1 MMNIF
6 AHTSATWVRYSDYE
20 WRQAPDGYFY
30 LLPAPDAV
38 PSIYTPTKV
47 TNELVLAAVEI
58 GRALIG
64 KTSPEKGRALI
75 REFACQYGLLG
86 IMTALP
92 TTADFIVY
100 EKVYFPR
107 NAFIREE
114 SMDTVQYLK
123 YFYPFKM
130 PNFKKKGVES
140 VWNTRDE
147 DDNLV
152 KALMLT
158 YTGKRD
164 PQAMA
169 MSFIRDYGE
178 RYEWMAEVFK
188 DWAFTLMA
196 THIYYDKSDPA
207 NETTRKVYESGMAA
221 FEGNAP
227 TYHLELRDK
236 PVIVWDYYSLML
248 CVKLML
254 NVMMTDEAH
263 PIRLCRQCMKPFLV
277 SEDEAEFCSPQCRR
291 KYRREHK

>member
-20 WRQAPDGYFY
+20 WRQAADGHFY
-30 LLPAPDAV
+30 LLPTSGAV

-58 GRALIG
+58 GRTLIG

-75 REFACQYGLLG
+75 REFARQYGLLG

-107 NAFIREE
+107 NAFIRDE
-114 SMDTVQYLK
+114 SMGTAEYLK
-123 YFYPFKM
+123 NFYPFKM
-130 PNFKKKGVES
+130 PDFKKKGVES
-140 VWNTRDE
+140 VWNSQ
-147 DDNLV
+147 DDDDYLV
-152 KALMLT
+152 KAMMLT

-188 DWAFTLMA
+188 DWAFTLMTA
-196 THIYYDKSDPA
+196 HIYYDKDDLA
-207 NETTRKVYESGMAA
+207 NEATRKVYESGMAA

-277 SEDEAEFCSPQCRR
+277 TEEEEEFCSPQCRR

>member
-20 WRQAPDGYFY
+20 WRQAADGHFY
-30 LLPAPDAV
+30 LLPTPDAV

-47 TNELVLAAVEI
+47 INELVLAAVEI

-64 KTSPEKGRALI
+64 KTSPEKGRSLI
-75 REFACQYGLLG
+75 REFARQYGLLG

-114 SMDTVQYLK
+114 SMDTVEYLK
-123 YFYPFKM
+123 NFYPFKM
-130 PNFKKKGVES
+130 PDFKKRGVDS
-140 VWNTRDE
+140 VWNSQNE
-147 DDNLV
+147 DDDLM
-152 KALMLT
+152 KTLMLT

-188 DWAFTLMA
+188 DWAFTLMT
-196 THIYYDKSDPA
+196 THIYYDKNDPA
-207 NETTRKVYESGMAA
+207 NEATRKVYESGMTA

-254 NVMMTDEAH
+254 NVMMTDEEP

-277 SEDEAEFCSPQCRR
+277 SEEEKEFCSPQCRR

>member
-20 WRQAPDGYFY
+20 WRQAIDGHFY
-30 LLPAPDAV
+30 LLPTPGAV

-114 SMDTVQYLK
+114 SLDTAEYLK
-123 YFYPFKM
+123 NFYPFKM
-130 PNFKKKGVES
+130 PDFKKKGVES
-140 VWNTRDE
+140 VWNSQDE
-147 DDNLV
+147 DDNLI

-188 DWAFTLMA
+188 DWAFTLMT
-196 THIYYDKSDPA
+196 THIYYDKNDPA
-207 NETTRKVYESGMAA
+207 DEATRKVYESGMAA

-277 SEDEAEFCSPQCRR
+277 TEEEEKFCSPQCRR